1 MHGDRRGFGA
11 EDAWYPQTKD
21 ALFHSHIQDCLKKKK
36 NVYLNLP
43 MSSSTVWVFPAIMPP
58 DRNSDFD
65 DHLRRGVHELNSL
78 EEDVVITVFVCYS
91 RKNVP
96 TLAEE
101 GKMVHPAN
109 ILEDLRAASYKVSVW
124 VVIFVR
130 GLFVVWFC

>member
-1 MHGDRRGFGA
+1 MVIEGA
-11 EDAWYPQTKD
+11 LGQKMPGIPKQKTV
-21 ALFHSHIQDCLKKKK
+21 FHSHIQDCLEERKTK
-36 NVYLNLP
+36 LNLP
-43 MSSSTVWVFPAIMPP
+43 KSSSIVWVFPAIMPP

-101 GKMVHPAN
+101 GKIVHPAN

-124 VVIFVR
+124 VVVTVVR
-130 GLFVVWFC
+130 GLLGVWFC

>member
-1 MHGDRRGFGA
+1 
-11 EDAWYPQTKD
+11 
-21 ALFHSHIQDCLKKKK
+21 
-36 NVYLNLP
+36 
-43 MSSSTVWVFPAIMPP
+43 MPP

-124 VVIFVR
+124 VVVIFVR
-130 GLFVVWFC
+130 GLFVVWFCEGQKLFAV